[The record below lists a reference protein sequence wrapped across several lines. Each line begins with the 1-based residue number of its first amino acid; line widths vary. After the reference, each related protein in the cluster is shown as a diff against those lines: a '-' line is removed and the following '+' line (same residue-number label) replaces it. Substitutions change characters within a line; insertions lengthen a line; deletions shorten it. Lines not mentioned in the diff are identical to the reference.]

1 MRKAEAGGVGKEQ
14 LGLCSMIVRGGT
26 LGNGV
31 LQVSCGMNG
40 LFISKG

>member
-1 MRKAEAGGVGKEQ
+1 MRKVEARGVGKEQ
-14 LGLCSMIVRGGT
+14 LGLCSVRGGT

-40 LFISKG
+40 VFIPKG